1 MHNPYENKLPQ
12 SLIGIDLPIIGC
24 DIDGVIRN
32 FTLAFTI
39 IYNRIIKEDHL
50 KLPKVDSKR
59 EPSTWGELTGEPPY
73 NKEVVQKLWNERIK
87 EVFEIAQ
94 PYPEA
99 KEFLRELRK
108 LGHINFIT
116 SQPSRVEK
124 QGYNDHWCSK
134 HWRLIGKDSVFYS
147 KGEEKWKLCNILIDD
162 SPANIKAA
170 YENKIKTFTVAHR
183 YNRDVPGFRGN
194 WNQIIVELKRQLN
207 HKENQ
212 NATTSI

>member
-1 MHNPYENKLPQ
+1 MHNLYEKKLPQ
-12 SLIGIDLPIIGC
+12 SLIGIDLPTIGC
-24 DIDGVIRN
+24 DIDGVLRN

-39 IYNRIIKEDHL
+39 IYNRIVKEDHL
-50 KLPKVDSKR
+50 KLPKVDLKR
-59 EPSTWGELTGEPPY
+59 EPITWGELVGEPPY
-73 NKEVVQKLWNERIK
+73 NKEIVQKLWNERIK
-87 EVFEIAQ
+87 DVFEIAE

-116 SQPSRVEK
+116 SQPSHVEK

-134 HWRLIGKDSVFYS
+134 HWRLIGRDSIFYS

-170 YENKIKTFTVAHR
+170 YESKIKTFTIAHR

-194 WNQIIVELKRQLN
+194 WNQVIVELK
-207 HKENQ
+207 K
-212 NATTSI
+212 TTQSQGESKCHN